1 LLGLCFLSAVDNN
14 GNDEV
19 EKTLAILIGL
29 IAAVA
34 LLIVF
39 LSFFRKVCERE
50 RGKLLIGHLSLH
62 LYSSLY
68 FILQTLSNLFI
79 FFCFFLG
86 LVVVNTLTY
95 IRVIFPYAGC
105 K

>member
-1 LLGLCFLSAVDNN
+1 MLGLCFLSAVDNS

-34 LLIVF
+34 LLVVF
-39 LSFFRKVCERE
+39 LSFLRKSCERE
-50 RGKLLIGHLSLH
+50 RGKLLGHLSLH
-62 LYSSLY
+62 LY
-68 FILQTLSNLFI
+68 FILQTFVKSSQF
-79 FFCFFLG
+79 FFLG